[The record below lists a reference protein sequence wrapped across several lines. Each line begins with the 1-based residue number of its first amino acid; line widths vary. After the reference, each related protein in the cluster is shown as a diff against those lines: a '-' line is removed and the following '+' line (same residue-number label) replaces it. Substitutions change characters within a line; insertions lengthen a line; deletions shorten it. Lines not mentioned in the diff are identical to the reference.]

1 MVALSVL
8 RVLRVLGFGAYTRR
22 MMKSVAD
29 FVAGG
34 RLAGPYLLA
43 VARGE
48 MQAGAVVFVAAFEVV
63 NKAGFTLHL
72 GSETPIQHPPS
83 HSSLVRALGN
93 RPGHTSHSLKRRLS
107 EAANALAPRGARLC

>member
-34 RLAGPYLLA
+34 RLAGPYLL
-43 VARGE
+43 
-48 MQAGAVVFVAAFEVV
+48 VAAFEVV

-72 GSETPIQHPPS
+72 GSETPIQHPPL
-83 HSSLVRALGN
+83 HSSLVRAPGKW
-93 RPGHTSHSLKRRLS
+93 PGHTIYSLKQRLS
-107 EAANALAPRGARLC
+107 EAANALAPRGARRC